1 MSALIEKYRD
11 KSLTDR
17 VFNLA
22 WSHGQVILR
31 QLNATEADAQLFGR
45 LESAILY
52 ANAAH
57 RASPSLLMKNSRG
70 QSGLWGQGI
79 SGDLPIVLLRIDDQE
94 KIELVRQLVQAHAY
108 WRIKGLMV
116 DLVIWNEDPSGYR
129 QNLTDQIMG
138 LIAAGSEAQVVDR
151 QGGIFVRRPDQMS
164 DEDRTLLQ
172 TVARVIVDDKGG
184 TLADQLERRVR
195 LEPRAPRTLQPKSE
209 RTPSKVD
216 SPGLAPR
223 LVVLER
229 LRGLY
234 TRWS

>member
-1 MSALIEKYRD
+1 MRG
-11 KSLTDR
+11 LTAR
-17 VFNLA
+17 
-22 WSHGQVILR
+22 SSCR

-52 ANAAH
+52 VNPAH
-57 RASPSLLMKNSRG
+57 RASPSLLLKNSRG
-70 QSGLWGQGI
+70 QSSLWGQGI

-129 QNLTDQIMG
+129 QNLDDQIKG

-151 QGGIFVRRPDQMS
+151 LGGIFVRRPDQMS

-184 TLADQLERRVR
+184 TLADQLERRGR
-195 LEPRAPRTLQPKSE
+195 MEPAP
-209 RTPSKVD
+209 
-216 SPGLAPR
+216 PG
-223 LVVLER
+223 
-229 LRGLY
+229 
-234 TRWS
+234 S